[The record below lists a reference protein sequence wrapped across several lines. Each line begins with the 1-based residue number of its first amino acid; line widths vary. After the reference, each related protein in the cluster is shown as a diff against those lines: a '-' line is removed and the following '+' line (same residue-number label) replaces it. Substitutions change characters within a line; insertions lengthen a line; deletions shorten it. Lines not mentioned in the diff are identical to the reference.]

1 MADTRAGGERV
12 MRKVDLEQDVLT
24 NEERTMMDRM
34 NALQAARAMERS
46 RARWFRRN
54 IILGLA
60 LGGVVLESIREGC
73 VSAPFLRSAFTSRVE
88 EWNGDT
94 AFMDGFQA
102 IPALITMNIAST
114 REILP

>member
-60 LGGVVLESIREGC
+60 LGGVVLGTYGFTMYRVRQETFDDVVPISKEGQ
-73 VSAPFLRSAFTSRVE
+73 SSGGS
-88 EWNGDT
+88 
-94 AFMDGFQA
+94 
-102 IPALITMNIAST
+102 
-114 REILP
+114 